1 MKGLVLA
8 SLVLVRRGK
17 EGGKEGRPPSFMS
30 PIRPPPRP
38 PARNLVNGQDE
49 RERERV

>member
-8 SLVLVRRGK
+8 SLVLVRRR
-17 EGGKEGRPPSFMS
+17 KEGRPPSFMS

-49 RERERV
+49 RERESNSGD